1 MEGMRTDRLSLLV
14 DQLDRAREIAEVRL
28 TGLGDEEYL
37 WEPAPGAWS
46 IRRRGEAAS
55 SRPFGPGEWVLD
67 RGDPEIPAAEYAEI
81 DRQVRGGMTVAKVA
95 TDWGVSH
102 QRVEEILNRVGP
114 PEPDLAPV
122 TTIAWRVGHLH
133 SDFAGRW
140 EWTFGERRRQPDLL
154 VDFTPS
160 ATVAVARQRRGHD
173 PRAARHARLR
183 PIPLGFGS
191 RRAVHRRHLGGQ
203 PRVHPPHGRG
213 RAPPRPVARPLHA
226 LPIGVSEAAGTGY
239 LDRRYRGCRPRRN
252 AAAIVRARGRGP
264 GATLGPGT
272 LAFVGKEDQAGVAA
286 GGDDRPVQVHGLLGL
301 GRRAGVV
308 GSVDDQDRAV
318 QAIREQQRAERVVDM
333 GDGPV
338 ALPFVLEPSGV
349 SVRL

>member
-1 MEGMRTDRLSLLV
+1 MRSVARLVSEVLRSKRRFSEGEDGSILALTAEPVKGVARDKHHTHPVLLSKHACATAKETTVEGMRTDRLSLLV
-14 DQLDRAREIAEVRL
+14 DQLDRAREMAEVRL

-81 DRQVRGGMTVAKVA
+81 DRQVRGGVTVAKVA

-154 VDFTPS
+154 VDFAPS
-160 ATVAVARQRRGHD
+160 ATVAVERFWALMDRWRDSVEAMTPEHLD
-173 PRAARHARLR
+173 TP
-183 PIPLGFGS
+183 GFGQYPWGS
-191 RRAVHRRHLGGQ
+191 DPDEPFIVVIWGANLEFIHHMAEIALLRDLWRARSASGGEAGRKAPPGARTPNRRRA
-203 PRVHPPHGRG
+203 
-213 RAPPRPVARPLHA
+213 
-226 LPIGVSEAAGTGY
+226 
-239 LDRRYRGCRPRRN
+239 
-252 AAAIVRARGRGP
+252 
-264 GATLGPGT
+264 
-272 LAFVGKEDQAGVAA
+272 K
-286 GGDDRPVQVHGLLGL
+286 
-301 GRRAGVV
+301 
-308 GSVDDQDRAV
+308 
-318 QAIREQQRAERVVDM
+318 
-333 GDGPV
+333 
-338 ALPFVLEPSGV
+338 
-349 SVRL
+349 

>member
-28 TGLGDEEYL
+28 TGVGDEEYL

-102 QRVEEILNRVGP
+102 QRVEEILNRAGP

-122 TTIAWRVGHLH
+122 TTIAWRLGHLH

-160 ATVAVARQRRGHD
+160 ATVAVERFWALMDRWRDSVEAMTPSSSTRPASANTPGVRIPTSRSSSSSWGANLEFIHHM
-173 PRAARHARLR
+173 AEVALLR
-183 PIPLGFGS
+183 DLW
-191 RRAVHRRHLGGQ
+191 
-203 PRVHPPHGRG
+203 
-213 RAPPRPVARPLHA
+213 
-226 LPIGVSEAAGTGY
+226 
-239 LDRRYRGCRPRRN
+239 
-252 AAAIVRARGRGP
+252 RARSMRS
-264 GATLGPGT
+264 
-272 LAFVGKEDQAGVAA
+272 
-286 GGDDRPVQVHGLLGL
+286 R
-301 GRRAGVV
+301 
-308 GSVDDQDRAV
+308 
-318 QAIREQQRAERVVDM
+318 
-333 GDGPV
+333 
-338 ALPFVLEPSGV
+338 
-349 SVRL
+349 